1 MIFNKRDRYSYD
13 LLKFEE
19 KDIEAL
25 RGAITTILHPD
36 SKQDSIITLEFW
48 RSCII
53 NYIGSYVTTRELTY
67 NSLDSSLVIYVPL
80 EIIKEINNGFKRGL
94 IVFVSK
100 LENTIKS
107 EVTDYKYTYGGY
119 EEDVILSSSGK

>member
-19 KDIEAL
+19 KDIKAL